1 MPGPLHGPGLHFL
14 AFRSRI
20 MAEPAHSHRRR
31 PAFVRGPWP
40 WLIPT
45 LAMLLFFRAYPLGNQ
60 VWLSLTDMR
69 IASVQANFVG
79 LENYIFLLSDPRYTS
94 ALAFTILF
102 TVASVFGTFVLG
114 FALALLLN
122 QPIKGRIFYRTAILT
137 SWVISSLIV
146 GYIWRLMLNESSAGV
161 FNALLGQ
168 IGLGPVSWLSSP
180 GMAKFSVI
188 LADIWRSTAFTMVFM
203 LGGLQTLPSEVLD
216 AARVDGAK
224 RWQSLLYVVIPLLK
238 PLIAIA
244 LIFSTIATFN
254 VYELVLALSGGGP
267 GNATTTVGFEM
278 YRTAFGVGAG
288 GGVGLIGRGAAMGVS
303 MFMVTLM
310 FALLYIRAGV
320 FSRDHK

>member
-1 MPGPLHGPGLHFL
+1 MATAAHPKRRHRPFL
-14 AFRSRI
+14 K
-20 MAEPAHSHRRR
+20 
-31 PAFVRGPWP
+31 GPWP

-45 LAMLLFFRAYPLGNQ
+45 LVILAFFRAYPLGNQ
-60 VWLSLTDMR
+60 FWLAMTDMR
-69 IASVQANFVG
+69 IAAQEVTFVG
-79 LENYIFLLSDPRYTS
+79 FENYAFLLSDPRYLS
-94 ALAFTILF
+94 ALGF
-102 TVASVFGTFVLG
+102 TVMFTAASVFGSFVLG

-122 QPIKGRIFYRTAILT
+122 QPIKGRVIYRTAILT

-161 FNALLGQ
+161 FNALLEQ
-168 IGLGPVSWLSSP
+168 IGLGPVPWLSSP
-180 GMAKFSVI
+180 GMAQVSVI

-224 RWQSLLYVVIPLLK
+224 RWQSLLYVVLPLMK

-254 VYELVLALSGGGP
+254 VYELVLALSSGGP
-267 GNATTTVGFEM
+267 GNATSTVGFEM
-278 YRTAFGVGAG
+278 YRTAFGSGSTG
-288 GGVGLIGRGAAMGVS
+288 GLGLIGRGAAMGVS
-303 MFMVTLM
+303 MFLVTLM

-320 FSRDHK
+320 FSRDSQ

>member
-1 MPGPLHGPGLHFL
+1 MFGCVTPDTPNNRLRMSSAP
-14 AFRSRI
+14 SR
-20 MAEPAHSHRRR
+20 PRRR
-31 PAFVRGPWP
+31 SFAKGPWP

-45 LAMLLFFRAYPLGNQ
+45 LAILAFFRAYPLGNQ
-60 VWLSLTDMR
+60 FWLAMTDMQ
-69 IASVQANFVG
+69 IAAQEVAFVG
-79 LENYIFLLSDPRYTS
+79 FENYAFLLSDPRYIA
-94 ALAFTILF
+94 ALGFTILF
-102 TVASVFGTFVLG
+102 TSASVFGSFVLG

-122 QPIKGRIFYRTAILT
+122 QPIKGRVIYRTAILT

-168 IGLGPVSWLSSP
+168 IGIEPVAWLSSP
-180 GMAKFSVI
+180 GMAQMSVI

-267 GNATTTVGFEM
+267 GNATSTVGFEM
-278 YRTAFGVGAG
+278 YRTAFGGGATS
-288 GGVGLIGRGAAMGVS
+288 GLGLVGRGAAMGVS
-303 MFMVTLM
+303 MFIVTLM

-320 FSRDHK
+320 FSRDNQ